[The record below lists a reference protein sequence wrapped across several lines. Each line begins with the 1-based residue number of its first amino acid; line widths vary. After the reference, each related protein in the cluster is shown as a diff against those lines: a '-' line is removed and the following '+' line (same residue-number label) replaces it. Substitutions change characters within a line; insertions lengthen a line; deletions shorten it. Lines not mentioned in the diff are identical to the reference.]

1 MYLIFT
7 ILFLGI
13 GFLFILNK
21 SSNNY
26 FEIYRKKNLLE
37 NYEKIRFIFDE
48 AKELAYEKIVR
59 EHITI
64 YHQSSM
70 YSMSPE
76 QFKKITNDYIRQV
89 FDICG
94 NEIINNIRE
103 IKGGGE
109 EYDNLIYELNID
121 FYNKL
126 MRQEKFE
133 ELAQEAANKEPE
145 TNMDLEEVESMLS
158 SE

>member
-1 MYLIFT
+1 MFLTFT
-7 ILFLGI
+7 ILILGM

-48 AKELAYEKIVR
+48 AKELSYEKILR
-59 EHITI
+59 DHITI

-70 YSMSPE
+70 YTMSSE

-94 NEIINNIRE
+94 NEIISNMRE
-103 IKGGGE
+103 IKGGSD

-121 FYNKL
+121 FYSKI

-133 ELAQEAANKEPE
+133 QLAQEVVNKDPE
-145 TNMDLEEVESMLS
+145 TNMDLEDVENMLS
-158 SE
+158 GE